1 MCLEEGHHSIPRGYC
16 LNCPLKFYSP
26 FSSLLQSQ
34 VRKVILVNMVWG
46 ETGAAGQGASAKN
59 IAQWL
64 KKTQKEQ
71 QPACLCMLLYDIE
84 GQRSCHHDKIK
95 TKAKDEREEKWKPL
109 ALVPLRW
116 PNLEAFY
123 QQASYDVLKLLLL
136 FYYILVSQ
144 MVKNLP
150 DPGFSPW
157 VRKMPWRRECQPT
170 PVFLPGEFHGQRNLV
185 GYSWGPR
192 VKHNWAT
199 NTSLQFKLLL
209 VECFVTQRQ
218 KHPN

>member
-1 MCLEEGHHSIPRGYC
+1 MLRGGAPFYPQGWLSKLSVEILFPFPVTASVTGTKSNPRRYGM
-16 LNCPLKFYSP
+16 
-26 FSSLLQSQ
+26 
-34 VRKVILVNMVWG
+34 RGI
-46 ETGAAGQGASAKN
+46 GAAGQGASAKN

-64 KKTQKEQ
+64 KKTQEEE
-71 QPACLCMLLYDIE
+71 QPACLCMLLCDIE

-95 TKAKDEREEKWKPL
+95 TKAKDKREEKWKPL

-170 PVFLPGEFHGQRNLV
+170 PVFLPGEFHRQRNLV

-192 VKHNWAT
+192 IEHNWAT

-218 KHPN
+218 EHPN